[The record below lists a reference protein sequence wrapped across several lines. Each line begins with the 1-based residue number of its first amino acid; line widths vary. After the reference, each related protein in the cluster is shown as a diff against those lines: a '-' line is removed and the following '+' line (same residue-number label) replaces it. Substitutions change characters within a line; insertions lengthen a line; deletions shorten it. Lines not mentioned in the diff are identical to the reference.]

1 MISQLPYFPYAGT
14 FKRYYTYDSAMRRRF
29 GRKMARICLDGG
41 MSCPNLDGRKGHGGC
56 IYCLDGS
63 GEFSGNP
70 RWSISEQL
78 RHGMALMK
86 KKWPEAGFIA
96 YFQSHTNTYAPLH
109 RLRKLY
115 EEALKEKFVE
125 GLAIGTRPDCLS
137 DKVCDLLGELSKQTY
152 LTVELGLQTVHDKTG
167 VLINRRHTMNDF
179 LRGYEKLQ
187 KRNILTG
194 IHLIDGLPGETREM
208 MMESVRQVVAL
219 NPYLIKLHLLYIEE
233 GTTLASWYRA
243 GKYTPM
249 ERDEF
254 VKVICGQIE
263 LLPPETIVG
272 RLTGDGAAGRLLA
285 PQWSR
290 KKLCVLNEIDKEMKK
305 RDSWQGKFFSPT

>member
-1 MISQLPYFPYAGT
+1 
-14 FKRYYTYDSAMRRRF
+14 MRKRF
-29 GRKMARICLDGG
+29 GKKMARICLDGG
-41 MSCPNLDGRKGHGGC
+41 MSCPNLDGRKGQGGC

-63 GEFSGNP
+63 SEFSGSP
-70 RWSISEQL
+70 QWSISEQI
-78 RHGMALMK
+78 RYGMALMK

-109 RLRKLY
+109 KLRSLY

-125 GLAIGTRPDCLS
+125 GLSIGTRSDCLS
-137 DKVCDLLGELSKQTY
+137 DKVCDLLGELSKRTY

-167 VLINRRHTMNDF
+167 ILINRCHTMDDF

-194 IHLIDGLPGETREM
+194 IHLIDGLPGETQEM
-208 MMESVRQVVAL
+208 MMKSVRQVAAL
-219 NPYLIKLHLLYIEE
+219 HPHLIKLHLLYIEE
-233 GTTLASWYRA
+233 NTALARWYRE

-254 VKVICGQIE
+254 VKVICGQME

-272 RLTGDGAAGRLLA
+272 RLTGDGAAGHLLA

-290 KKLCVLNEIDKEMKK
+290 KKLCVLNEIDKELKK
-305 RDSWQGKFFSPT
+305 RDSWQGKFFLSA